1 MSSKDHY
8 QKEEMF
14 GNQAVKPNPAD
25 ILYCLVEIISSRE
38 EMFGNQAA
46 KPNPADILYCL
57 VEIISSREEMFGN
70 QAAKPNPADSLRQ
83 KKAAY
88 VEVSQYQ

>member
-1 MSSKDHY
+1 
-8 QKEEMF
+8 
-14 GNQAVKPNPAD
+14 
-25 ILYCLVEIISSRE
+25 
-38 EMFGNQAA
+38 
-46 KPNPADILYCL
+46 

-88 VEVSQYQ
+88 VEVNQKLLVHIII